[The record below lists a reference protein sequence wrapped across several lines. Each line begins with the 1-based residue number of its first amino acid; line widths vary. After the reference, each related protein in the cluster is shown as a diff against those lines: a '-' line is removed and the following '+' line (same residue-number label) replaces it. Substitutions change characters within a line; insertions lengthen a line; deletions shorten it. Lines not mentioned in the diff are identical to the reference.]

1 MLKILTFLSC
11 FLCMI
16 NNFCLA
22 SNLEHDGW
30 ANIKLEH
37 SLVALENPIFTER
50 GNISIQSLRLGQAI
64 VKQNPLTEEEK
75 IHLRD
80 LATKNQFYQIRSTV
94 VASDGS
100 ESKFLS
106 TVKACMLAEAELD
119 DRLLVSLDYTGRVI
133 GVTLIIASRST
144 CEGAF
149 VPLSK
154 LKEFTTSVY
163 VRHSDVGPTPNTQSY
178 IDKLER
184 EKEARE
190 RGEVKDN
197 RSILA
202 KYWMYIVPV
211 VILLMVSSMANP
223 EAAAGN
229 GGGAGR

>member
-1 MLKILTFLSC
+1 MLKILTLPC
-11 FLCMI
+11 FLFI
-16 NNFCLA
+16 IRSSLA

-37 SLVALENPIFTER
+37 CLVPSASPVFTER
-50 GNISIQSLRLGQAI
+50 GNITIQSLRLGQAI
-64 VKQNPLTEEEK
+64 VKQNPLTEQEK
-75 IHLRD
+75 NQLRD
-80 LATKNQFYQIRSTV
+80 LAAKNQFYQIRSTV
-94 VASDGS
+94 VASDGA
-100 ESKFLS
+100 ENTFLS
-106 TVKACMLAEAELD
+106 TIKACMLAESELD
-119 DRLLVSLDYTGRVI
+119 DKLSVSLDYTGRVI
-133 GVTLIIASRST
+133 GVTLLIASSST

-154 LKEFTTSVY
+154 LKQFTTHVY
-163 VRHSDVGPTPNTQSY
+163 VRHSDVGPIPNTQSY
-178 IDKLER
+178 IEKLER